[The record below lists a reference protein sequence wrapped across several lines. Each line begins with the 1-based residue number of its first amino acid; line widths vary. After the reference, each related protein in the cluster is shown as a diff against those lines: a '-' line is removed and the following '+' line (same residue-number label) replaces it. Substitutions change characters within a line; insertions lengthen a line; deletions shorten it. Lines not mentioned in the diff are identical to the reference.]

1 MDTDALPLIGR
12 ERVLGES
19 RELLLQVAE
28 GAGNCVV
35 VEGSAGIGKSRL
47 LQEVE
52 AESHALGLGV
62 ISSQAVKLD
71 KNTPLITLRSLFR
84 SCHLLGPQIPAGP
97 ELNTSTLWAVD
108 QVGEMIAQQA
118 RKQPMLIALDDAHW
132 ADEATALA
140 LRVLVPALRS
150 EPVLWYFT
158 RRPYPI
164 RSCAQEALDWLI
176 GDGAQ
181 KRQLEPLS
189 DGAVAQLCAEVLG
202 TEPDEA
208 TLAYAARS
216 GGNPFLLREMLRGL
230 PVDGPQEPPAAMTS
244 TFFDAVGE
252 RMQDLPEDTRRA
264 LDAMTVFGRPFGVHE
279 VAALLGRPAVDL
291 LGTVAMLV
299 DAEVLVEQGAKLS
312 FRHELIREALYHR
325 MPEPTR
331 ATLHQEA
338 ASVLAQHGR
347 SATEQ
352 VKHLLLSGG
361 GWVDVAT
368 VVKRAVQEIA
378 PAAPN
383 TGADLIL
390 RSLPLIT
397 ERSPIRA
404 ELAAEAV
411 RLLVLAGRP
420 AEAIELGQRFRGGGL
435 PPNTEAM
442 LLLGL
447 TEALHTVGEH
457 AAVIEHTVL
466 ALPRAKSDSM
476 VRAEL
481 LAMHAHGLVSVG
493 DIEPAAAAATNTVH
507 VANRAR
513 THGALVCGTG
523 ARSRVSLAQGDIASA
538 IRYGADAVRLGD
550 RAGDI
555 GRTRHPRLHLAAA
568 LTAADRLG
576 EAEEELGR
584 DEQDVAELETVWSQ
598 PPRYLCRAE
607 LLFATGRLNDAA
619 AEAEAGILLTEQL
632 SAEALAVPLLALR
645 AVVALRADGVSAAW
659 RHLNRAQEIV
669 ETGRRRMPD
678 LLVWARLLAEGVEG
692 DPDRIRLE
700 LVEVLDRLKRSR
712 SLLVGSPE
720 RIPVLVRLAMRVG
733 ADDAAAQVIAAAAE
747 LGRRNPDVHVLLGA
761 AAHGAGLH
769 RRDVRSLRTA
779 VEHYRAG
786 SQPVLLAHGLEDLAA
801 AEADLGNLDQ
811 ATELLIEA
819 ESGYAR
825 CDALLDAARMRALLA
840 RTPNLPEPRRQS
852 TRKTGWGSLTRAELR
867 VVRLVAEGL
876 TNREV
881 ANRLYLS
888 PHTVDSHLR
897 HSFAKLGITSRVEL
911 ARRVM
916 THDQPATHANT

>member
-19 RELLLQVAE
+19 REYLLQVAE

-35 VEGSAGIGKSRL
+35 VEGPAGIGKSRL
-47 LQEVE
+47 LQEVV
-52 AESHALGLGV
+52 AEGHALGLGV
-62 ISSQAVKLD
+62 ITSQAVKLD

-84 SCHLLGPQIPAGP
+84 SCHLFGPQLPVGP
-97 ELNTSTLWAVD
+97 GLNTSTLWAVD
-108 QVGEMIAQQA
+108 QIGELIAQQA

-140 LRVLVPALRS
+140 LRVLVPALQS
-150 EPVLWYFT
+150 EGVLWYFT

-176 GDGAQ
+176 GEGAQ
-181 KRQLEPLS
+181 KHQLGPLS
-189 DGAVAQLCAEVLG
+189 DDAVAQLCARVLG
-202 TEPDEA
+202 GEPDPA
-208 TLAYAARS
+208 TLSYVARS

-230 PVDGPQEPPAAMTS
+230 PGDGLPVPPAALTP

-279 VAALLGRPAVDL
+279 VAALLGRPAVEL

-312 FRHELIREALYHR
+312 FRHELIREALYYR

-361 GWVDVAT
+361 GWMDVAT

-390 RSLPLIT
+390 RSLPLID
-397 ERSPIRA
+397 EGRPIRA

-435 PPNTEAM
+435 SPNTEAM

-457 AAVIEHTVL
+457 SRVLEHTVL
-466 ALPRAKSDSM
+466 ALPRAKSDSL

-481 LAMHAHGLVSVG
+481 LAMHAHGLASIG
-493 DIEPAAAAATNTVH
+493 DLEAASAAATNAVH

-523 ARSRVSLAQGDIASA
+523 ARSRISLAQGDIPAA
-538 IRYGADAVRLGD
+538 IRYAAEAVRLGD
-550 RAGDI
+550 RAGDA

-568 LTAADRLG
+568 LTAADRLA
-576 EAEEELGR
+576 EAEEELAK

-607 LLFATGRLNDAA
+607 LLLAAGRLNDAA
-619 AEAEAGILLTEQL
+619 AEAEAGVLLTEQL

-645 AVVALRADGVSAAW
+645 AVVSLRADVPAAW
-659 RHLNRAQEIV
+659 THLNRAQEIV
-669 ETGRRRMPD
+669 ETGRRRLPD
-678 LLVWARLLAEGVEG
+678 LLVWARLLAEEAEG
-692 DPDRIRLE
+692 DPDKVRLE
-700 LVEVLDRLKRSR
+700 LVEVLDRVKRSNA
-712 SLLVGSPE
+712 LLVSAPE
-720 RIPVLVRLAMRVG
+720 RISVLVRVALRVD
-733 ADDAAAQVIAAAAE
+733 AREAAAQVVASATE
-747 LGRRNPDVHVLLGA
+747 LARRNPDVAVLAGA
-761 AAHGAGLH
+761 VAHGAGLL
-769 RRDVRSLRTA
+769 RRDVRALRAA

-786 SQPVLLAHGLEDLAA
+786 SRPVVLAQGLEDLAA
-801 AEADLGNLDQ
+801 AEAELGNLEK
-811 ATELLIEA
+811 AVELRIEA
-819 ESGYAR
+819 ESGYVR
-825 CDALLDAARMRALLA
+825 CDAALDAARVRGLLA
-840 RTPNLPEPRRQS
+840 RTPDLPVQRRQN
-852 TRKTGWGSLTRAELR
+852 TRKTGWESLTRAELR